1 MGGWAVC
8 GRKFIP
14 IGLLLGELHP
24 SPRDLNQIS
33 SVLLVEMFRHV
44 ETLGSTIK
52 VEVAFRFHV
61 SPSGT
66 GGLNLKTGIRFDQRE
81 VPSSRLKDEWPS
93 RLAWPS
99 WSRSIDNLSTLPLDM
114 KFSAE
119 MRKAS
124 AQGPPQLCGCGTG
137 RSRFVRIRPQ
147 D

>member
-1 MGGWAVC
+1 MDGWAVC
-8 GRKFIP
+8 GRQLIP

-44 ETLGSTIK
+44 ETLGRTIK

-66 GGLNLKTGIRFDQRE
+66 CGLNLKLEFGSTNTEASQVQRF
-81 VPSSRLKDEWPS
+81 KDEWPR
-93 RLAWPS
+93 RLARPS
-99 WSRSIDNLSTLPLDM
+99 LGRSIDTPSTLPLDM

-119 MRKAS
+119 LRKPS
-124 AQGPPQLCGCGTG
+124 AQGPPQSGGCRTG
-137 RSRFVRIRPQ
+137 RSGLGV
-147 D
+147 